1 MDGDELPIAEDLV
14 RSVGTGGKSVR
25 ERPFPFR
32 FRSLLDRNGRP
43 AEVLPWQPARAL
55 LPVRALLI
63 LLIPFLFLLFR
74 LPSGRPALLWVTLG
88 LALASLP
95 LAYVLKRRGLLE
107 HRRVRWAL
115 PAVDLALTT
124 LLLLGSC
131 TSRSPFFPAF
141 YLPIAYAGLLSG
153 YGGGLGFGLAAS
165 GLYGLLYAL
174 DPHPAEPAL
183 ALSTALLFPLAGGVS
198 GYLGRTLALLGR
210 RSQEVLEQARRL
222 HREAEERRALYER
235 WYRAVDRLKADFV
248 YSAAHELRT
257 PLTPV
262 KGYLQL
268 LRHPDFPIS
277 EEKRQ
282 EYMQIMAG
290 NVDLLAQLVDDIL
303 YLQRVTR
310 IPIDLEEVSLSEVA
324 RQAVEEVSGEAEENE
339 VHIHLDDWAGLP
351 PILGSGDSL
360 KLVLSNLLEAAVRDS
375 PDGSVVLLSLRPAD
389 AGIEVRIAGAGKGI
403 PAEQQER
410 LFDLF
415 FHADSS
421 PTYVLGREGLSLAV
435 ARYIVEMHGGR
446 IAVENQPRG
455 GMAFVVYLPGRPG
468 QEASPWNAP

>member
-1 MDGDELPIAEDLV
+1 MDGNELPVAEGLSG
-14 RSVGTGGKSVR
+14 SVEAGGEGR
-25 ERPFPFR
+25 ERPGFR
-32 FRSLLDRNGRP
+32 RPSSPLEDSRPSAQTAPLPRP
-43 AEVLPWQPARAL
+43 AMVL
-55 LPVRALLI
+55 LPLRAFLI
-63 LLIPFLFLLFR
+63 LLVPFFFLLFH
-74 LPSGRPALLWVTLG
+74 PPASRPVLLWTGLG

-95 LAYVLKRRGLLE
+95 LSYILKQRGLLE
-107 HRRVRWAL
+107 HRRIRWAL
-115 PAVDLALTT
+115 PVLD
-124 LLLLGSC
+124 LLLVAFLVLGSC
-131 TSRSPFFPAF
+131 SSHSPFFPAF
-141 YLPIAYAGLLSG
+141 YFPIAYAGLLEG
-153 YGGGLGFGLAAS
+153 YAGGLGFGLVTS
-165 GLYGLLYAL
+165 GFYSLLYAL
-174 DPHPAEPAL
+174 DPHPIEPAL
-183 ALSTALLFPLAGGVS
+183 ALGMILLFPLAGGVS
-198 GYLGRTLALLGR
+198 GYLGRSLALLGR
-210 RSQEVLEQARRL
+210 RSQEVLDQAHRL
-222 HREAEERRALYER
+222 YQEAEKRRALYER

-248 YSAAHELRT
+248 YSASHELRT

-282 EYMQIMAG
+282 EYMQIMAN

-324 RQAVEEVSGEAEENE
+324 RQAVEEIAGEAEENK
-339 VHIHLDDWAGLP
+339 VGIHLDDWAGLP

-360 KLVLSNLLEAAVRDS
+360 KLVLANLLEAAVRDS
-375 PDGSVVLLSLRPAD
+375 PAGSAVLLSLRPID
-389 AGIEVRIAGAGKGI
+389 VGVEVRVAGAGKGI

-421 PTYVLGREGLSLAV
+421 PSYVLGREGLSLAV

-455 GMAFVVYLPGRPG
+455 GMAFVVHLPGRPG
-468 QEASPWNAP
+468 

>member
-1 MDGDELPIAEDLV
+1 MDGELPVAEELLGPV
-14 RSVGTGGKSVR
+14 EAGGEAR
-25 ERPFPFR
+25 ERPGPR
-32 FRSLLDRNGRP
+32 RPSSPSRDGRP
-43 AEVLPWQPARAL
+43 SVQTAPLPRPALVLLPLRAL
-55 LPVRALLI
+55 FI
-63 LLIPFLFLLFR
+63 LLVPFLFFLFH
-74 LPSGRPALLWVTLG
+74 LPAGRPALLWATLG

-95 LAYVLKRRGLLE
+95 LSYILKQRGLLE
-107 HRRVRWAL
+107 HRLVRWAL
-115 PAVDLALTT
+115 PALDLLLAT
-124 LLLLGSC
+124 LLVLGSC
-131 TSRSPFFPAF
+131 SSRSPFFPAF
-141 YLPIAYAGLLSG
+141 YLPIAYAGLLEG
-153 YGGGLGFGLAAS
+153 YAGGLGLGLAAS
-165 GLYGLLYAL
+165 LLYGLSYL
-174 DPHPAEPAL
+174 DPPPAEPAL
-183 ALSTALLFPLAGGVS
+183 ALSVALLFPLAGGVS
-198 GYLGRTLALLGR
+198 GYLGRSFALLGR
-210 RSQEVLEQARRL
+210 RSQEVLDQARRL
-222 HREAEERRALYER
+222 YQEAEERRALYER

-248 YSAAHELRT
+248 YSASHELRT

-282 EYMQIMAG
+282 EYMQIMVN

-324 RQAVEEVSGEAEENE
+324 RQAVEEVAGEAEESE
-339 VHIHLDDWAGLP
+339 IRIHLDDWAGLP
-351 PILGSGDSL
+351 PILGSSDSL

-375 PDGSVVLLSLRPAD
+375 PAGSAVLLSLRPAD
-389 AGIEVRIAGAGKGI
+389 AGVEVRVAGAGKGI

-410 LFDLF
+410 FFDLF

-435 ARYIVEMHGGR
+435 ARYIVEMHGGH

-455 GMAFVVYLPGRPG
+455 GMAFVVHLPGRPR
-468 QEASPWNAP
+468 

>member
-1 MDGDELPIAEDLV
+1 MDGEELPVAGEEARPIVPSSGSVEAGGEAQE
-14 RSVGTGGKSVR
+14 RSGPR
-25 ERPFPFR
+25 RLFP
-32 FRSLLDRNGRP
+32 SPQNGRP
-43 AEVLPWQPARAL
+43 TAQAGSFPPRPALIL

-63 LLIPFLFLLFR
+63 LLVPFLFLLFH
-74 LPSGRPALLWVTLG
+74 PPVARPALLWATLG

-95 LAYVLKRRGLLE
+95 LSYILKQRGLLE
-107 HRRVRWAL
+107 RRLARWTL
-115 PAVDLALTT
+115 PALDFFLAALLT
-124 LLLLGSC
+124 LGSC
-131 TSRSPFFPAF
+131 SSHSPFFPAF
-141 YLPIAYAGLLSG
+141 YLPIAYAGLLEG
-153 YGGGLGFGLAAS
+153 YAGGLGFGLAAS

-174 DPHPAEPAL
+174 DPHPAGPTL
-183 ALSTALLFPLAGGVS
+183 ALSVALLFLLAGGVS
-198 GYLGRTLALLGR
+198 GYLGRSFALLGR

-222 HREAEERRALYER
+222 HQEAEERRALYER

-248 YSAAHELRT
+248 YSASHELRT

-282 EYMQIMAG
+282 EYMQIMAS

-310 IPIDLEEVSLSEVA
+310 IPIDLEEVAISEVA
-324 RQAVEEVSGEAEENE
+324 RQAVEEVASEAEESE
-339 VHIHLDDWAGLP
+339 VGIHLDDWAGLP
-351 PILGSGDSL
+351 SILGSGDSL
-360 KLVLSNLLEAAVRDS
+360 KLVFSNLLEAAVRDS
-375 PDGSVVLLSLRPAD
+375 PAGSKVLFSLRPAD
-389 AGIEVRIAGAGKGI
+389 AGVEVRVAGAGRGI
-403 PAEQQER
+403 PTEQQER

-455 GMAFVVYLPGRPG
+455 GMAFVVRLPGRPG
-468 QEASPWNAP
+468 